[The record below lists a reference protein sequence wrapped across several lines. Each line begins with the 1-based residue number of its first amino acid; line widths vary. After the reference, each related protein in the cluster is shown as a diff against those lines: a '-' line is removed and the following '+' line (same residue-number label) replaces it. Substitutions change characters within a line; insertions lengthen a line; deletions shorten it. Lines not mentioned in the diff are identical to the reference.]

1 MRPRH
6 ANKCIGKMRMEF
18 GMRPRQVD
26 EKHEYRR
33 NRAVMVKPRQVEKN
47 IRQYGRDWDNLI
59 IYIC

>member
-18 GMRPRQVD
+18 GMRQVD